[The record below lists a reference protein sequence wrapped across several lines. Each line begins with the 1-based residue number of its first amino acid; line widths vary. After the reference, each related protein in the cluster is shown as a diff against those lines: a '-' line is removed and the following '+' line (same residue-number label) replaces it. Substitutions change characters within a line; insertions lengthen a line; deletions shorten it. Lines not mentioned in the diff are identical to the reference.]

1 MKVYFTNRLYD
12 QDGDL
17 TDSGLFLHLEDSRT
31 VIRIRDLIELTEFIE
46 SLQAVKNEVLESYGQ

>member
-17 TDSGLFLHLEDSRT
+17 TDSGLFLHLGDSRS
-31 VIRIRDLIELTEFIE
+31 VIRLRDLTELGEFIE
-46 SLQAVKNEVLESYGQ
+46 SLQAVKNEIESYGQ